1 MPLAVLDP
9 ASSTC
14 CQQQW
19 ENKKPGYSLFF
30 FLKLRL
36 NTANLATNRD
46 YRVCCVEII
55 FKLNQLTN
63 LPLLIDLD

>member
-14 CQQQW
+14 CKQQW
-19 ENKKPGYSLFF
+19 ENKKRGFSFFF

-36 NTANLATNRD
+36 NTANLATNQD

-63 LPLLIDLD
+63 LALCIDLN